1 MRLRTHQVLARARIH
16 GKAQLVKNQLPSS
29 QVTEKSLLGGPLSQ
43 GLSF

>member
-1 MRLRTHQVLARARIH
+1 MRLRAHQVLARARIH
-16 GKAQLVKNQLPSS
+16 GKAQLVKNS